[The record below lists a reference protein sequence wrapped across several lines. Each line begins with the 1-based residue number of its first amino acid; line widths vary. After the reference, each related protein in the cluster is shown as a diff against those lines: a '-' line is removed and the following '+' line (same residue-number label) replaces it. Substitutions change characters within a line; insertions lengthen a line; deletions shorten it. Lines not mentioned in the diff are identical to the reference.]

1 MKEPEKRPGTLAGT
15 PKLIDAS
22 SHERADALTEE
33 CPEMKTTAR
42 LIPLEALLKGLERF
56 FIHETLKRL
65 EPQEKERSPH
75 E

>member
-1 MKEPEKRPGTLAGT
+1 M

-22 SHERADALTEE
+22 TQERADALAEE
-33 CPEMKTTAR
+33 CSGMMATTR
-42 LIPLEALLKGLERF
+42 PIPLEVLLKGLEGF

-65 EPQEKERSPH
+65 EPQEKERKRH